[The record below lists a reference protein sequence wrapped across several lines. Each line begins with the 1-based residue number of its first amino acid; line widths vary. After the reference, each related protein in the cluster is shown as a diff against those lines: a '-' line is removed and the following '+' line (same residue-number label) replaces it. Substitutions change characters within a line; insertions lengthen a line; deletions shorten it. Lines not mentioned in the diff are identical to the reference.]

1 MKSRFLVPYEKKFMN
16 NGQEFHQY
24 QQSEQP
30 HVSFLKLLEKN
41 PQKTPKNPKK
51 PTPLQLQVLPWY
63 RHRNVEMVSL
73 CNLNI
78 KEQKKKKNC
87 ILILVL
93 IPRH

>member
-30 HVSFLKLLEKN
+30 HVSFLKLLEKK
-41 PQKTPKNPKK
+41 PQKTPKN